1 MGTFANFDRICRL
14 CGIESNDLIHLF
26 ENTSQDRNL
35 VAIIKKYLRV
45 TVNIKDALPQ
55 QVCGPCIA
63 KLDEVVDFMDASQT
77 TQIKLRNQLK
87 DSSSDNSVRIHED
100 QLYELIQDV
109 KVELEEAEEQFFD
122 DLDDEDYGPHGSR
135 RRNTRLRS
143 LRGRSAAVKAGGKR
157 VGRPKRSKTLVGAGA
172 NGEASLV
179 QLQEGHHQQREDE
192 GEETKKDESLTP
204 LDYGD
209 SLIEEANTLSA
220 PEEMGIQQ
228 KCAVRCCVCKA
239 SFDQLEQLSSHSL
252 EAHQLETP
260 RYMCPQ
266 CPRTFPK
273 VTSMTNHQRR
283 KHQET
288 LQGCPKCRKLYPA
301 HYLWTRHM
309 LVHSN
314 TRPFSC
320 DECDKKFKSKPE
332 LINHKKVH
340 RPSEER
346 YTHCC
351 EVCGKRFTQ
360 KANLESHLRLHTGN
374 RPFSCEFCGKC
385 FSQRGNMEEH
395 RRIHTGEKP
404 FVCDVCGVSYS
415 RQGQLAMHRR
425 KHNGEKPHKCQYCEK
440 EFLRREVLRKHEH
453 MHTDTRPYKCSYCEK
468 SFRDQGKRKVHERL
482 HTGERPYECQV
493 CGRGF
498 CESGNLRKHLRVHQR
513 RPGAVVAPA
522 APPAA
527 RERDGLLP
535 PAISVAVSS
544 AAPGPTSYSVP
555 HTTFTFPGAPAVR
568 HGVEG
573 MAEGSLML
581 VPEVSGLV
589 TPATHIVTSSM
600 PHNPQPA
607 LAVPMAGSPCP
618 TNHPLV
624 TLRPLEEPRE
634 SPALAEG
641 GNREDYRVSAPS
653 SSFQTVGWA
662 LYQT

>member
-35 VAIIKKYLRV
+35 VVIIKKYLRV

-63 KLDEVVDFMDASQT
+63 KLDEVVDFMDASQA

-87 DSSSDNSVRIHED
+87 DSSLDNSVRIHED

-109 KVELEEAEEQFFD
+109 KVELEEADEHFVD
-122 DLDDEDYGPHGSR
+122 DLVGDEDYGPHGSR
-135 RRNTRLRS
+135 RRATRLRS
-143 LRGRSAAVKAGGKR
+143 LRGRNAAIKTTGKR
-157 VGRPKRSKTLVGAGA
+157 VGRPKRSKTVVDIGA
-172 NGEASLV
+172 NGEASV
-179 QLQEGHHQQREDE
+179 IQLQQKEVA
-192 GEETKKDESLTP
+192 GEETRKAETLTP
-204 LDYGD
+204 FDYGD
-209 SLIEEANTLSA
+209 SLIEEADSPSV
-220 PEEMGIQQ
+220 PEEM
-228 KCAVRCCVCKA
+228 KCAVRCSVCKA

-252 EAHQLETP
+252 EAHQLAAP

-283 KHQET
+283 KHQDT

-404 FVCDVCGVSYS
+404 FVCDICGVSYS

-513 RPGAVVAPA
+513 RPGAVA
-522 APPAA
+522 APVVPV

-535 PAISVAVSS
+535 PAINVPTSS
-544 AAPGPTSYSVP
+544 AAPGPTSYSLP
-555 HTTFTFPGAPAVR
+555 HATFTFSGAPSVR
-568 HGVEG
+568 HGVE
-573 MAEGSLML
+573 AIADGSLML
-581 VPEVSGLV
+581 VPEVSGLATPA
-589 TPATHIVTSSM
+589 TPATHIVTTSM

-607 LAVPMAGSPCP
+607 LAVPMASSPCP
-618 TNHPLV
+618 SSHPLV

-634 SPALAEG
+634 SPALGESG
-641 GNREDYRVSAPS
+641 DREDYRVNTTSA
-653 SSFQTVGWA
+653 SFQTVSWA